1 MDSTLFRKYVKNVE
15 KRIEPKKVSMAY
27 QGAEFLKKLPLFIQ
41 KKIIGSGTQKDPY
54 MGFVVEPWS
63 LFLSYEISQ
72 KDVEHFLPAN
82 YELLPVSIFADS
94 PKKTCAVMGLF
105 NIHTDVFWGS
115 RFEIYVIA
123 RNKDTNLASWIIY
136 DYESNTINY
145 DPGKGFLSPTL
156 QSSVFTTTH
165 KGEIITDIKSLKSNN
180 AIKLTADIK
189 KTKAK
194 ALDKQ
199 LWIEGNLSID
209 YSGEMGDKASD
220 PFGLIFDPE
229 EMKEALLI
237 ETKNIEIE
245 DMNFGFLNKDS
256 TLLEA
261 CVFPYAQHFITTTI
275 PRGHEM
281 KNESDLEDKIKEIA
295 E

>member
-1 MDSTLFRKYVKNVE
+1 
-15 KRIEPKKVSMAY
+15 
-27 QGAEFLKKLPLFIQ
+27 
-41 KKIIGSGTQKDPY
+41 

-72 KDVEHFLPAN
+72 KDVEHFLSAN

-156 QSSVFTTTH
+156 QNSVFTTTH

-180 AIKLTADIK
+180 SIKLTAEIK
-189 KTKAK
+189 KAKAK